1 MLKCIPPNNGGI
13 QHDGTAPVL
22 WMLVEPLLYS
32 IENMFVLPAS
42 HPALL
47 ARGAAILD
55 GACLAGTADPP
66 PKWIEYLLS
75 NPQGRCS
82 SGPTIP
88 EVNEPYGWRAAGF
101 IRLAT
106 PSRLVGADLD

>member
-1 MLKCIPPNNGGI
+1 
-13 QHDGTAPVL
+13 
-22 WMLVEPLLYS
+22 MLVEPLLYS

-42 HPALL
+42 NPALL

-55 GACLAGTADPP
+55 GACLAGSFDPEKIRDVLASIAVYTIATTADPP
-66 PKWIEYLLS
+66 PKWIEYLLP

-82 SGPTIP
+82 LGPTIP